1 MTVTNNPEKDI
12 KNRLKLAK
20 PLFAEC
26 IEAHEVLILFSSD
39 DFEATWFHHPE
50 TWAAN
55 IETIG
60 CIEVIGLHYTMEAIV
75 AYLTV
80 EQLPIS
86 QE

>member
-26 IEAHEVLILFSSD
+26 IEAHHVLALFGSD
-39 DFEATWFHHPE
+39 DFVATWVLHPK
-50 TWAAN
+50 TWAAK

-60 CIEVIGLHYTMEAIV
+60 CIEVIGLHYTVQAIV
-75 AYLTV
+75 AHLKI

-86 QE
+86 Q